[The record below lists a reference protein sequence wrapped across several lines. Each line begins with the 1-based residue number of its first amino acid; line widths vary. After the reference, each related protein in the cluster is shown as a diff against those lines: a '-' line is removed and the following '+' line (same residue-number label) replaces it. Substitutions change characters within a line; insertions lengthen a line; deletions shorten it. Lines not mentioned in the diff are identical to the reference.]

1 MNPIG
6 VTPVA
11 VGTMTSATMTAVRA
25 AGSVTPKVMRKRRDV
40 AGNVLTTAKADG
52 LATAKVIP
60 KPHVAA
66 GSVPTTATAAGTATP
81 KAIRKRL
88 AAVGTRDTA
97 RNVAMM
103 TMSDRAVQAGE
114 RTNIE
119 AVRGMMRIVATKA
132 GVVPMTT
139 TTVAPLWAAADMAAG
154 LATPKAIPKR
164 RVAVGKTVG
173 NRRALQQIRPWLRP
187 GAPMENCHVDNK
199 SKGSRRAVLRHP
211 QGHLLCRETNPSRLP
226 KMAKS
231 ACSGELSEAFEKHR
245 QETEGHVQRLEQIFE
260 AMGKPA
266 RGKTCDAIVGIL
278 EEGKEIMEDYAGDA
292 ALDAGLAASAQAVEH
307 YEIARYGTLRTWADE
322 LGMKDALK
330 LLDQTLQEEI
340 KTDQLLTKLAT
351 SAVNRK
357 KPPKQRTL
365 AGKRNQRARLRC
377 PHESDPRDIA
387 A

>member
-11 VGTMTSATMTAVRA
+11 VGTMTSVTMTAARA
-25 AGSVTPKVMRKRRDV
+25 AGSVTLRVMPKPRGAVGSVQTMV
-40 AGNVLTTAKADG
+40 KADG

-60 KPHVAA
+60 RPHVAA

-88 AAVGTRDTA
+88 AAAGTKDTA
-97 RNVAMM
+97 RKVAMM
-103 TMSDRAVQAGE
+103 TMSDRAVQAVQAGE
-114 RTNIE
+114 TTNIE
-119 AVRGMMRIVATKA
+119 AVRGMMRTVVTKA
-132 GVVPMTT
+132 GAAPMMT
-139 TTVAPLWAAADMAAG
+139 TTVALLRAAADMAAG
-154 LATPKAIPKR
+154 RATPRVILKR
-164 RVAVGKTVG
+164 HAAVGKTDG
-173 NRRALQQIRPWLRP
+173 NRHAPFYPSARFAP
-187 GAPMENCHVDNK
+187 GL
-199 SKGSRRAVLRHP
+199 GQGP
-211 QGHLLCRETNPSRLP
+211 QGRTVMPTTKAKGLEELFSDTLQDIYYAEKQILRALP

-231 ACSGELSEAFEKHR
+231 ASSGELSAAFEKHR
-245 QETEGHVQRLEQIFE
+245 QETEGHVERLEQIFE
-260 AMGKPA
+260 EMGKPA

-278 EEGKEIMEDYAGDA
+278 EEGKEIMEDYAGNS

-322 LGMKDALK
+322 LGMKDASK

-340 KTDQLLTKLAT
+340 MTDQLLTKLAT

-357 KPPKQRTL
+357 
-365 AGKRNQRARLRC
+365 
-377 PHESDPRDIA
+377 A

>member
-11 VGTMTSATMTAVRA
+11 VGTMTSATMTALRA

-114 RTNIE
+114 TTNIE
-119 AVRGMMRIVATKA
+119 AVRGMMRIVVTKA
-132 GVVPMTT
+132 RAIPMMTM
-139 TTVAPLWAAADMAAG
+139 TVAPLGAAADMVAG
-154 LATPKAIPKR
+154 RATPRAIPKR
-164 RVAVGKTVG
+164 HAAVGKTVG

-187 GAPMENCHVDNK
+187 GASMENCHVDNK

-211 QGHLLCRETNPSRLP
+211 QGHLLCGVLIS
-226 KMAKS
+226 
-231 ACSGELSEAFEKHR
+231 
-245 QETEGHVQRLEQIFE
+245 TE
-260 AMGKPA
+260 
-266 RGKTCDAIVGIL
+266 
-278 EEGKEIMEDYAGDA
+278 
-292 ALDAGLAASAQAVEH
+292 
-307 YEIARYGTLRTWADE
+307 
-322 LGMKDALK
+322 
-330 LLDQTLQEEI
+330 
-340 KTDQLLTKLAT
+340 
-351 SAVNRK
+351 N
-357 KPPKQRTL
+357 
-365 AGKRNQRARLRC
+365 
-377 PHESDPRDIA
+377 
-387 A
+387 